1 MDVEDVKALYYD
13 VMRMAGKIV
22 ISLENQSFQRRIDD
36 RPVSGLLEDSWKQ
49 TPGKIMF
56 GDGLTWCAI
65 ISLPY
70 RRNIEGN
77 YIIERIRVQPQ
88 L

>member
-1 MDVEDVKALYYD
+1 MKSSYYD

-22 ISLENQSFQRRIDD
+22 ISRKYQSFQRHIDD
-36 RPVSGLLEDSWKQ
+36 RPVSRLMEDCWKQ

-56 GDGLTWCAI
+56 GDRLTWCAI

-70 RRNIEGN
+70 WRNCDGD
-77 YIIERIRVQPQ
+77 YIVERIRVQP
-88 L
+88 